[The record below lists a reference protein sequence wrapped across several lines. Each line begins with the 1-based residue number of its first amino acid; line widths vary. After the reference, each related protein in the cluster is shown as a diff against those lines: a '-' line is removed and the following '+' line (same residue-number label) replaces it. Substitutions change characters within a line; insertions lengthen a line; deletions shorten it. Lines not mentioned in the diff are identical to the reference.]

1 MKKELFKYP
10 KVEEGVIDDFY
21 KEIFYDNEYN
31 RHGAKVQ
38 AGDICIDLGAFVGMF
53 SHFALT
59 RGASKI
65 YSVEINPEHYKC
77 LVENTNTTPEIKTF
91 LGEVSDRHNGK
102 NLYSVEGIIEDNNLK
117 YVDFV
122 KMDIEWAEY
131 PVLMNMKDSTLNKVK
146 KWAIEIHLNWL
157 RDGKIWEHGPD
168 FHHHNTSKLLYIMDK
183 FSTNGFS
190 IALEHIHKQ
199 RNIMMLYAWEE
210 KLKMNNK
217 DLEEE
222 EFDILTQA
230 H

>member
-10 KVEEGVIDDFY
+10 KSEEGVIDDFY

-31 RHGAKVQ
+31 RHGSKVQ
-38 AGDICIDLGAFVGMF
+38 VGDICIDLGAFVGMF

-65 YSVEINPEHYKC
+65 YSVEINPESYKC
-77 LVENTNTTPEIKTF
+77 LIENTNTNPEIKTF
-91 LGEVSDRHNGK
+91 LGEVSDRHDGK

-122 KMDIEWAEY
+122 KMDIERAEY
-131 PVLMNMKDSTLNKVK
+131 PVLINMKDSTLNKVK

-157 RDGKIWEHGPD
+157 GDSNIWTHGPD
-168 FHHHNTSKLLYIMDK
+168 FHPHNTSKLLYIMDK

-190 IALEHIHKQ
+190 IALEHIHKKY
-199 RNIMMLYAWEE
+199 NIMMLYAWKE
-210 KLKMNNK
+210 KSKMNNK

>member
-10 KVEEGVIDDFY
+10 KAEEGVIDDFY

-31 RHGAKVQ
+31 RYGAKVQ
-38 AGDICIDLGAFVGMF
+38 VGDICIDLGAFVGMF

-65 YSVEINPEHYKC
+65 YSVEINPESYKC
-77 LVENTNTTPEIKTF
+77 LVENTNTIPEIKTF
-91 LGEVSDRHNGK
+91 LGEVSDRHDGK

-131 PVLMNMKDSTLNKVK
+131 PVLINMKDSTLNKVK

-190 IALEHIHKQ
+190 IALEHVHKQ
-199 RNIMMLYAWEE
+199 HNIMMLYAWKE
-210 KLKMNNK
+210 KSKMNNK